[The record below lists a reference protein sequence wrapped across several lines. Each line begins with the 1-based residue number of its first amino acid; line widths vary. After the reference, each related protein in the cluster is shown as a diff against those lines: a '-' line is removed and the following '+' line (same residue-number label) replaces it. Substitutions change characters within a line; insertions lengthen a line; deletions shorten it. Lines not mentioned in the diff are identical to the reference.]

1 MRDGVA
7 QRLVVVQ
14 EYLRKK
20 GYGLK
25 IWDAY
30 RPQSA
35 QEKLWQLTHNRS
47 FVADPKE
54 GRGSMH
60 IRGAAVDATLVDSSG
75 SDVPMPTD
83 FDSFT
88 PAALLEYSGRSPAV
102 RENLKL
108 LQKAM
113 AHGGFYGL
121 RTEWWHFCAPDWKK
135 FDPVPDLKVASAMI
149 EAFLR
154 DLQQPEYLHVLLN
167 PIPLYGLAFAF
178 FGLIAATYLR
188 SRGGQL
194 AALVL
199 VFASAIFIWP
209 VTRHGD
215 LAYNPVLS
223 MADEDGQAWLKA
235 HVHRADQLIWLY
247 YTLGALAAAAIFVPK
262 KWPRTAF
269 PAGLRHDPVR
279 HRLVRRRHL
288 HRACGRQNSPPRIS

>member
-1 MRDGVA
+1 VNLRRIRRIVFVQALVLSSLAFGRGKSETDFVDVKSLEKTIVVDLRYAGANNVTHHPLYPPGTPAFVREGVA
-7 QRLVVVQ
+7 QRLVIVQ

-35 QEKLWQLTHNRS
+35 QEKLWHFTHNRS

-60 IRGAAVDATLVDSSG
+60 IRGAAVDATLVGSSG
-75 SDVPMPTD
+75 NDVPMPTD

-88 PAALLEYSGRSPAV
+88 PAALLDYAGRSSAV

-135 FDPVPDLKVASAMI
+135 FDPVPDLKVAS
-149 EAFLR
+149 
-154 DLQQPEYLHVLLN
+154 Q
-167 PIPLYGLAFAF
+167 
-178 FGLIAATYLR
+178 
-188 SRGGQL
+188 
-194 AALVL
+194 
-199 VFASAIFIWP
+199 
-209 VTRHGD
+209 
-215 LAYNPVLS
+215 
-223 MADEDGQAWLKA
+223 
-235 HVHRADQLIWLY
+235 
-247 YTLGALAAAAIFVPK
+247 
-262 KWPRTAF
+262 
-269 PAGLRHDPVR
+269 
-279 HRLVRRRHL
+279 
-288 HRACGRQNSPPRIS
+288 